1 MQENG
6 GLRQNWQTMALFVT
20 IAVFTIVLTLHADWS
35 RFNLD
40 EWGDMPENYAW
51 GVLWQWGYFKHP
63 PFFAWAV
70 AVWFSV
76 MPHTDLAY
84 YAFASLNVAVTL
96 LFLWRIAKRYG
107 DANYQL
113 FVILAA
119 VLIPPLSFQAI
130 KYNANSAMTPVW
142 AAVFLF
148 YLRGLERQ
156 RWYDAVLLGAL
167 TGVAMLTK
175 YHSAVLVFALL
186 IHALVDRDAR
196 SILLSGFGLIT
207 ALASIAVFA
216 GHAIWL
222 FENDFRPITYA
233 ASQGDGSWGLI
244 IMSLVIF
251 LAGMAVYLLPAL
263 GLAILLRTPR
273 DGYSLVWTE
282 RLSHLKD
289 TVTGRALI
297 AFGVLPTI
305 LTIVL
310 AFAVGADLS
319 VVWVL
324 PLYVPLLLLVGLLL
338 PADLIA
344 RNLPRGL
351 VVVGIYM
358 AALLVAAPLY
368 KESIRDSD
376 IRNMTVPVARMS
388 AALDKFW
395 VENAGDVPGF
405 VVAGEPILAN
415 SMSFYSRYHPL
426 TLEANS
432 LDIAKSY
439 MDQDEID
446 RRGLM
451 VVCRAGDAGCLSI
464 MATLTQG
471 KTDTASLSFNV
482 EGFDGKRQWPFVVTM
497 VKPQGR

>member
-1 MQENG
+1 MQERG
-6 GLRQNWQTMALFVT
+6 GWRQNWQTKALLAT
-20 IAVFTIVLTLHADWS
+20 IAIFTVVLTLHADWS

-70 AVWFSV
+70 AAWFSV
-76 MPHTDLAY
+76 MPHTDFAY
-84 YAFASLNVAVTL
+84 YAFASLNMAVAL
-96 LFLWRIAKRYG
+96 YCLWRIALRYG
-107 DANYQL
+107 GPDYQL

-156 RWYDAVLLGAL
+156 RWYDAVVLGAL

-175 YHSAVLVFALL
+175 YHSAVLVFTLL
-186 IHALVDRDAR
+186 IHALVDRQAR
-196 SILLSGFGLIT
+196 SILLSWFGLIT
-207 ALASIAVFA
+207 AVASIAVFS

-222 FENDFRPITYA
+222 FQNDFRPITYA
-233 ASQGDGSWGLI
+233 ASQGDGSLVLI
-244 IMSLVIF
+244 ATSLVLF
-251 LAGMAVYLLPAL
+251 LTGMAVYLLPAV
-263 GLAILLRTPR
+263 GLAVLLRAPN
-273 DGYSLVWTE
+273 DGYPLVWLE
-282 RLSHLKD
+282 GLRKLRE
-289 TVTGRALI
+289 TVTGRALL
-297 AFGVLPTI
+297 AFGILPTI
-305 LTIVL
+305 LTIIL
-310 AFAVGADLS
+310 AFAAGADLS

-338 PADLIA
+338 PPDLIG
-344 RNLPRGL
+344 RYLRRGL

-358 AALLVAAPLY
+358 VALLVAAPIY
-368 KESIRDSD
+368 KESIRGSD

-388 AALDKFW
+388 AALDEFW
-395 VENAGDVPGF
+395 VETAGDAPGF

-415 SMSFYSRYHPL
+415 SMSFYSRHHPL

-432 LDIAKSY
+432 LEIAKGH
-439 MDQDEID
+439 MDKAEID

-451 VVCRAGDAGCLSI
+451 VICRAGDEACLPL
-464 MATLTQG
+464 ATLLTQG
-471 KTDTASLSFNV
+471 KPDAVTRPFTI
-482 EGFDGKRQWPFVVTM
+482 EGFDGERQWPFVVTM